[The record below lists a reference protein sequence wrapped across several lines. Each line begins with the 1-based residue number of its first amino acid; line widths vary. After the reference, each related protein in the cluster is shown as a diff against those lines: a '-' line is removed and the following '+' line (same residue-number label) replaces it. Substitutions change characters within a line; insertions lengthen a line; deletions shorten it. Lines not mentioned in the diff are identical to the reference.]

1 VRVEAHD
8 KAKRLARLIVS
19 EIGLYNP
26 WWNPKGRRGRFVVS
40 RSAGSRAEALEH
52 LIWEIEQGRQY
63 YNERVPS
70 DVRASGDYYQEAVV
84 STLAGGDPKTLEQV
98 DRAVKKSRRAGW
110 RTTATC
116 PATTSLF
123 HTDEPVDL
131 ETRYCLGIAY
141 RDMGLLEEA
150 ITEFELAAVDD
161 TLLFAAASMLGL
173 CHLDQG
179 EPKKAVEW
187 LERGLHVPGRAKEE
201 YHALRYDL
209 ARALEAS
216 GELESALA
224 LFSELCEHEGRPAE
238 PHVPRRE
245 AESVAGRQQGY
256 WQALLPDW
264 IRKVEEAFQRLEE
277 VLAVSERKEILDT
290 LQRSREVLGGN
301 RRDDFRVCVLR
312 LQRAQRLL
320 EAASRRR

>member
-1 VRVEAHD
+1 VETHD

-26 WWNPKGRRGRFVVS
+26 WWNPKGRKGRFVVP

-52 LIWEIEQGRQY
+52 LIWEIEQGRHY
-63 YNERVPS
+63 YSERVPS
-70 DVRASGDYYQEAVV
+70 DVRASSDYYQEAVV
-84 STLAGGDPKTLEQV
+84 SILAGGDPKTLERV

-131 ETRYCLGIAY
+131 ETRYNLGIAY
-141 RDMGLLEEA
+141 RDMGFLEEA
-150 ITEFELAAVDD
+150 ITEFELAAEDE

-179 EPKKAVEW
+179 EPEKAVEW
-187 LERGLHVPGRAKEE
+187 LERGLQVPGRAREE
-201 YHALRYDL
+201 YHAMCHDL
-209 ARALEAS
+209 AHALEAS
-216 GELESALA
+216 GELERTLA
-224 LFSELCEHEGRPAE
+224 LFRELYENEGGSAE
-238 PHVPRRE
+238 PHVPRRA
-245 AESVAGRQQGY
+245 AEGGLADKQGN

-264 IRKVEEAFQRLEE
+264 IRKVEEAFQRQED
-277 VLAVSERKEILDT
+277 VLAASERKEILDT
-290 LQRSREVLGGN
+290 LERSKRALAGSQ
-301 RRDDFRVCVLR
+301 RDDFRVCVLR
-312 LQRAQRLL
+312 LQRAQRML
-320 EAASRRR
+320 EGASRRE